1 MDAARKPAVS
11 KSRGGRGILRAP
23 RSSVEAAR
31 PGVCGPGRRLFLRV
45 VSGFSGKVPRQ
56 RSAGPSRLLQAR
68 TLRADLPP
76 PAGIAG
82 TRRASVPEKLFSS
95 ADRREDCKTSAPE
108 NVVAAADR
116 RAAGVDRHI
125 ARAVAEFIHARGTA
139 AFRHHPRDFRT
150 GREISMTSL
159 VEQYPL
165 LWLAGIG
172 LLGVLIIVAML
183 FTLWRVE
190 KYPEA
195 APKAPAEAV
204 PESAQA
210 AAPLN
215 DAAAPPP
222 RLSAGESQRQVE
234 ASMKSGARYLRE
246 NASQRGSGY
255 ETPWFFAVGA
265 PESGKSALLEN
276 SDIPFSLHDG
286 AADFSVS
293 HGIRW
298 NFFRGG
304 VVLDVPGRLFA
315 PSGESGA
322 D

>member
-23 RSSVEAAR
+23 RSSVEGAR
-31 PGVCGPGRRLFLRV
+31 RGVCGRGRGFFLRV

-76 PAGIAG
+76 PAGTAG
-82 TRRASVPEKLFSS
+82 TMRASVPAKLFSS
-95 ADRREDCKTSAPE
+95 ADRRKDCETSAPE

-116 RAAGVDRHI
+116 RAARLDRHI

-139 AFRHHPRDFRT
+139 AFRHHSRDFRP

-172 LLGVLIIVAML
+172 LLVVLIIVAML
-183 FTLWRVE
+183 FTLWRM
-190 KYPEA
+190 KKKQEA
-195 APKAPAEAV
+195 AAKAPAETL

-222 RLSAGESQRQVE
+222 RPSAGVGQRP
-234 ASMKSGARYLRE
+234 A
-246 NASQRGSGY
+246 
-255 ETPWFFAVGA
+255 ET
-265 PESGKSALLEN
+265 
-276 SDIPFSLHDG
+276 
-286 AADFSVS
+286 
-293 HGIRW
+293 
-298 NFFRGG
+298 
-304 VVLDVPGRLFA
+304 
-315 PSGESGA
+315 
-322 D
+322 